1 MKYYNT
7 DIVQLLPDNI
17 PVNTDNHV
25 EYTGFINDFFLRG
38 FYNYY
43 SQLFKTHNNA
53 LTQDFAKSC
62 MSLYSRY
69 AALLSSDN
77 QLQDRITNEGLN
89 YYSLNSHETDA
100 YFLYELNT
108 TPINS
113 ESGLASFIHYV
124 ANSYALNVEID
135 YEGFDP
141 YIYGLNLSGDITAT
155 SNIEATLNRL
165 KQLLLA
171 FTPIHTKLYSVSFED
186 TANNINT
193 YAAMYG
199 DDLSYS
205 YDVKIPIPFREP
217 ITIGSTITVP
227 VGTTKLVSKYWWV
240 DNFGYASG
248 MANLWTPVEFAGSVN
263 DMATNAAIDDTEF
276 SEARFVD
283 TGSADTPIKNLR
295 DLGIRLQIK
304 MYSGKPEMYTTSN
317 DAVSGPSNCGLV
329 VVPGSSP
336 TWTNET
342 EWGLPSSLYTISGTT
357 LTWNNSHILMHA
369 LDGFEAYAVGD

>member
-7 DIVQLLPDNI
+7 DIAQLLPDNI
-17 PVNTDNHV
+17 PVNTKSHV
-25 EYTGFINDFFLRG
+25 ESTGFINDFFLRG

-43 SQLFKTHNNA
+43 NQLFGTRNNA

-62 MSLYSRY
+62 MGLYSRY

-77 QLQDRITNEGLN
+77 QLKDRIANEGLN
-89 YYSLNSHETDA
+89 YYSLNSHEADA

-108 TPINS
+108 IPINS

-135 YEGFDP
+135 YDGFDP
-141 YIYGLNLSGDITAT
+141 YIYGLNLSGDITA
-155 SNIEATLNRL
+155 SANIEATLTRL

-186 TANNINT
+186 TANNLDV
-193 YAAMYG
+193 YAAAYS

-205 YDVKIPIPFREP
+205 YNVKIPIPFREP

-227 VGTTKLVSKYWWV
+227 SGTKKLVSKYWWM

-248 MANLWTPVEFAGSVN
+248 MANLWTPVEFASNVN
-263 DMATNAAIDDTEF
+263 DMTGTVAIDDTEF

-283 TGSADTPIKNLR
+283 KGSADAPVKNLR
-295 DLGIRLQIK
+295 DLGIQLQLK
-304 MYSGKPEMYTTSN
+304 MYSEKPEMYTSSN
-317 DAVSGPSNCGLV
+317 DAVSDPMNCGIV

-342 EWGLPSSLYTISGTT
+342 EWALPSSLYDINGTT
-357 LTWNNSHILMHA
+357 VIWNQSHNLMSA
-369 LDGFEAYAVGD
+369 LDGYEAYAIGD